1 MQTLNVNP
9 RFLSLLIPPHKGQCI
24 VLFRKQLRMT
34 QLDLSKHVN
43 LSRSAISK
51 MELGTV
57 LVNERVWLYITKNVF
72 NSINENHNLSFDEFK
87 RLLDQVYLDS
97 EKKGVS

>member
-1 MQTLNVNP
+1 MQSLTVNP
-9 RFLSLLIPPHKGQCI
+9 RLMSVLIPPHKGQCI

-34 QLDLSKHVN
+34 QNDLAKNVN

-57 LVNERVWLYITKNVF
+57 LVNERVWLYITKRIFQNL
-72 NSINENHNLSFDEFK
+72 NESNQLSFEEFK
-87 RLLDQVYLDS
+87 RLLDHMYLEG